1 MDDRKG
7 ELEQK
12 YLDYYFPKILKT
24 ISQVWSRNTMT
35 LTWFCHCYAPNAW
48 TSIFQLKWISGEFF
62 SSCYLVVPTY
72 QHFSTVIN
80 IAELGSIV
88 DSSSTTTRINRTHI
102 VCSFL
107 ARYKVKQVTLTK
119 RIQATAIRWT
129 DDAQHEHSAHR
140 EPKNT
145 RVRSTTFCSRF
156 FRFT

>member
-12 YLDYYFPKILKT
+12 YLDYYFPKILIT

-88 DSSSTTTRINRTHI
+88 VIPLPGSIARILCVRSSQGIKSSKLHWQNGFKQRRFDGRTTHNISI
-102 VCSFL
+102 AV
-107 ARYKVKQVTLTK
+107 Q
-119 RIQATAIRWT
+119 
-129 DDAQHEHSAHR
+129 HSAHR

-145 RVRSTTFCSRF
+145 RVKSTGF
-156 FRFT
+156 